1 LKIQRRKNEEK
12 GDTRKTVISRGSRE
26 TMASEPLVSK
36 TFDSVF
42 STSEVEV
49 LLQEVDNLSRHL
61 FLFPSK
67 TLLGKYREAV
77 QLVLYKAE
85 ERMKLRKDYKWRRT
99 NRSVY
104 VTIEKTE
111 KLLEEIEV
119 VLTRAGERNRLSR
132 LLDEVKGCLIS
143 LMI

>member
-1 LKIQRRKNEEK
+1 
-12 GDTRKTVISRGSRE
+12 
-26 TMASEPLVSK
+26 MASEPLVSK